1 MSIGILILIGI
12 ILFALYHYFS
22 GNKVSENAVQQKET
36 DTSINN
42 ATTKNIF
49 TENEIE
55 DIEFEEEI
63 LIDEEGRKYKILNLV
78 RELPRRT
85 YILGDLNGKY
95 WGEIDTKKE
104 TEFVQHKFF
113 DFNIYEV
120 SVKNVLTSVS
130 PFKNQIESEF
140 PREKLPTLLS
150 VILQK
155 DGKEYEL
162 NLHEPKFILNEKKEG
177 VVFNRKLH
185 QDEGTEV
192 FGTIDAK
199 VTGYVLDFIKE
210 EYQEVQYLNQS
221 NEPLIKVVV
230 KNDLQKTI
238 SPTGNVEYKDNYT
251 RTEYFYNDFKTTYW
265 DNWKYNKPTKTNHSE
280 GCLSSLLG
288 IIGLVIGVVF
298 FILLLP
304 QLGIL
309 LPILAIPFLL
319 NIIPSNIWNWIF
331 RIFAGLLLF
340 AFIASIFYSISN
352 TNSNYVPKKYA
363 VDNVKETTDT
373 LKRVSEK
380 DTIISHFRSWSDYDN
395 NLYEGSYFVK
405 YTAFKNAK
413 IYKNN
418 LQIIGN
424 NQAEY
429 DKILFSLKENDK
441 ENINGLYQL
450 FDTLKFEKKLDSI
463 SFAKMIVS
471 FVQDIPYA
479 LVLPENCDPNLYA
492 DNFIKQYLNSNN
504 AKCDGFEKFGINTPV
519 EFLATLNGD
528 CDTRTLLLYTI
539 LAHYNYDVALLSSEL
554 HSHSIIGINL
564 PLDGKSYDYNNQKYI
579 LWETTSPN
587 IKPGILPSEISNT
600 NNWRISLK
608 SK

>member
-1 MSIGILILIGI
+1 LSIGIFILIGI
-12 ILFALYHYFS
+12 VLFALYYYFS
-22 GNKVSENAVQQKET
+22 GNKVDENAVQQKET
-36 DTSINN
+36 NTSIRN
-42 ATTKNIF
+42 ATNKNIL
-49 TENEIE
+49 TENEIK

-113 DFNIYEV
+113 DFNIYEITV
-120 SVKNVLTSVS
+120 SNSITNNETPIVLDELSS
-130 PFKNQIESEF
+130 F
-140 PREKLPTLLS
+140 PRERLPKLLTIRLL
-150 VILQK
+150 K

-162 NLHEPKFILNEKKEG
+162 NLHEPQIGN
-177 VVFNRKLH
+177 VAFNRKLH

-199 VTGYVLDFIKE
+199 VTGYVLDFTKE
-210 EYQEVQYLNQS
+210 DYQEIQYLNQN
-221 NEPLIKVVV
+221 NEPLIKEVE
-230 KNDLQKTI
+230 KNELQKTI
-238 SPTGNVEYKDNYT
+238 SPTGNVEYKDNYS

-265 DNWKYNKPTKTNHSE
+265 DKWKYNKPTKTNHSE
-280 GCLSSLLG
+280 GCLSSFLG
-288 IIGLVIGVVF
+288 IIGLVIGVAF

-380 DTIISHFRSWSDYDN
+380 DTIISHFRSWRDYDN

-405 YTAFKNAK
+405 YTAYQNAK
-413 IYKNN
+413 FYKNN
-418 LQIIGN
+418 LQILGN

-450 FDTLKFEKKLDSI
+450 FDTLKFEKKIDSI
-463 SFAKMIVS
+463 TFAKMIVS

-539 LAHYNYDVALLSSEL
+539 FAHYNYDIALLSSETY
-554 HSHSIIGINL
+554 SHSIIGINL
-564 PLDGKSYDYNNQKYI
+564 PLEGKSYDYENQKYI

-587 IKPGILPSEISNT
+587 IKPGILPQEISNT

>member
-1 MSIGILILIGI
+1 
-12 ILFALYHYFS
+12 
-22 GNKVSENAVQQKET
+22 VSENAVQQKET

-363 VDNVKETTDT
+363 VDDANEKKST
-373 LKRVSEK
+373 LKPISEK
-380 DTIISHFRSWSDYDN
+380 DTIISHFRSWRDYDN

-405 YTAFKNAK
+405 YRAYQNAK
-413 IYKNN
+413 SFKNN
-418 LQIIGN
+418 LQISGN

-441 ENINGLYQL
+441 ENFNNLYQL
-450 FDTLKFEKKLDSI
+450 FDTLRFEKKLDSI
-463 SFAKMIVS
+463 AFAKMIVS

-479 LVLPENCDPNLYA
+479 LVLPENCDPNLYS

-554 HSHSIIGINL
+554 YSHSIIGINL
-564 PLDGKSYDYNNQKYI
+564 PIEGKSYNYNNQQYI

>member
-1 MSIGILILIGI
+1 M
-12 ILFALYHYFS
+12 FAIYFYFS
-22 GNKVSENAVQQKET
+22 SNKVDENVVQQKET
-36 DTSINN
+36 NTIVNN
-42 ATTKNIF
+42 ATNKKNVSEI
-49 TENEIE
+49 EIE

-85 YILGDLNGKY
+85 YILGNLKGKY
-95 WGEIDTKKE
+95 WGEIDTQKE

-113 DFNIYEV
+113 NFNIYEV
-120 SVKNVLTSVS
+120 SVKNVLTNEG
-130 PFKNQIESEF
+130 PFKDQIESEF
-140 PREKLPTLLS
+140 PREKLPKLLS
-150 VILQK
+150 VTLQR

-162 NLHEPKFILNEKKEG
+162 NLHEPKFVINDNEKG

-192 FGTIDAK
+192 FGTIDTK

-210 EYQEVQYLNQS
+210 EYQEVEYLSQN
-221 NEPLIKVVV
+221 NEPLIKEVA
-230 KNDLQKTI
+230 KKELQKTI
-238 SPTGNVEYKDNYT
+238 SPTGNVEYKDNYK

-265 DNWKYNKPTKTNHSE
+265 DKWKYNKPTKTNYSE
-280 GCLSSLLG
+280 GCLSSFLG
-288 IIGLVIGVVF
+288 IISLVIGVVF

-319 NIIPSNIWNWIF
+319 NIIPLNIWNWIF
-331 RIFAGLLLF
+331 RIIAGLLLV
-340 AFIASIFYSISN
+340 AFIASLFYSISN
-352 TNSNYVPKKYA
+352 SSSNYVPKKYA
-363 VDNVKETTDT
+363 VDNLKETTDT

-380 DTIISHFRSWSDYDN
+380 DTIISHFRSWRDYDN

-405 YTAFKNAK
+405 YSAYQNAK
-413 IYKNN
+413 FYKNN

-441 ENINGLYQL
+441 ENVNSLYQL

-463 SFAKMIVS
+463 AFAKMIVS

-479 LVLPENCDPNLYA
+479 LVLPENCDPSLYS

-554 HSHSIIGINL
+554 YSHSIIGINL
-564 PLDGKSYDYNNQKYI
+564 PLEGKSYDYNNQKYI

>member
-1 MSIGILILIGI
+1 LSIGIFILIGI
-12 ILFALYHYFS
+12 ILFALYYYFS
-22 GNKVSENAVQQKET
+22 GNKVSESIIPNNEPNKTKTKET
-36 DTSINN
+36 
-42 ATTKNIF
+42 
-49 TENEIE
+49 EIE
-55 DIEFEEEI
+55 DIELEEEI

-104 TEFVQHKFF
+104 SEFVQHKFF
-113 DFNIYEV
+113 NFNIYEITV
-120 SVKNVLTSVS
+120 SNSITNYET
-130 PFKNQIESEF
+130 PFILDELSSF
-140 PREKLPTLLS
+140 PRERLPKLLTIRLL
-150 VILQK
+150 K
-155 DGKEYEL
+155 GGKEYEL
-162 NLHEPKFILNEKKEG
+162 NLHEPQIGN
-177 VVFNRKLH
+177 VAFNRKLH

-210 EYQEVQYLNQS
+210 EYQEVQYLNQN
-221 NEPLIKVVV
+221 NEPLIKEVV
-230 KNDLQKTI
+230 KKELQKTI
-238 SPTGNVEYKDNYT
+238 SPTGNVEYKDNYK

-265 DNWKYNKPTKTNHSE
+265 DKWKYDKPIKINHSD
-280 GCLSSLLG
+280 GCLSSFLG
-288 IIGLVIGVVF
+288 IIGLVIGIIF

-363 VDNVKETTDT
+363 VDDANEKKST
-373 LKRVSEK
+373 LKPISEK
-380 DTIISHFRSWSDYDN
+380 DTIISHFRSWRDYDN

-405 YTAFKNAK
+405 YRAYQNAK
-413 IYKNN
+413 SFKNN
-418 LQIIGN
+418 LQISGN

-441 ENINGLYQL
+441 ENFNNLYQL
-450 FDTLKFEKKLDSI
+450 FDTLRFEKKLDSI
-463 SFAKMIVS
+463 AFAKMIVS

-479 LVLPENCDPNLYA
+479 LVLPENCDPNLYS

-554 HSHSIIGINL
+554 YSHSIIGINL
-564 PLDGKSYDYNNQKYI
+564 PIEGKSYNYNNQQYI

-608 SK
+608 SE

>member
-1 MSIGILILIGI
+1 ML
-12 ILFALYHYFS
+12 ALYYYFS
-22 GNKVSENAVQQKET
+22 TNKVEDNAVQQKET
-36 DTSINN
+36 NKSINN
-42 ATTKNIF
+42 TTNKTKIS
-49 TENEIE
+49 ENEIE

-63 LIDEEGRKYKILNLV
+63 LSDEEGRKYKILNLV

-104 TEFVQHKFF
+104 TEYVQQKFF
-113 DFNIYEV
+113 DFNIYEITV
-120 SVKNVLTSVS
+120 SNSITNNET
-130 PFKNQIESEF
+130 PFILDELSSF
-140 PREKLPTLLS
+140 PRERLPKLLTIRLL
-150 VILQK
+150 K
-155 DGKEYEL
+155 DGNEYEL
-162 NLHEPKFILNEKKEG
+162 NLHEPLIGN
-177 VVFNRKLH
+177 VSFNRKLH

-192 FGTIDAK
+192 FGTIDAM

-210 EYQEVQYLNQS
+210 EYQEVQYLNQN
-221 NEPLIKVVV
+221 NEPLIKEVA
-230 KNDLQKTI
+230 KKELQKTI
-238 SPTGNVEYKDNYT
+238 SPTGNVEYKENYK

-265 DNWKYNKPTKTNHSE
+265 DKWKYNKPTKTNHSE
-280 GCLSSLLG
+280 GCLSSFLG
-288 IIGLVIGVVF
+288 IVGLVIGVVF

-331 RIFAGLLLF
+331 RIIAGLLLV
-340 AFIASIFYSISN
+340 AFIASLFYSISN
-352 TNSNYVPKKYA
+352 SSSNYVPKKYA

-373 LKRVSEK
+373 LKRISEK
-380 DTIISHFRSWSDYDN
+380 DTIISHFRSWRDYDN

-405 YTAFKNAK
+405 YTAYQNAK
-413 IYKNN
+413 LYKNN

-441 ENINGLYQL
+441 ENINDLYRL
-450 FDTLKFEKKLDSI
+450 FDTIKNEKKLDSI
-463 SFAKMIVS
+463 AFAKMLVS

-479 LVLPENCDPNLYA
+479 LVLPENCDPNLYS
-492 DNFIKQYLNSNN
+492 DNFIKQYLHSNN

-554 HSHSIIGINL
+554 YSHSIIGINL
-564 PLDGKSYDYNNQKYI
+564 PLEGKSYDYNNQKYI

>member
-1 MSIGILILIGI
+1 M
-12 ILFALYHYFS
+12 FALYYYFS
-22 GNKVSENAVQQKET
+22 SNKVGENVVQQKET
-36 DTSINN
+36 NTSVNN
-42 ATTKNIF
+42 ATNKNIIS
-49 TENEIE
+49 ENEIE

-104 TEFVQHKFF
+104 TEFVQNKFF
-113 DFNIYEV
+113 DFNIYEITV
-120 SVKNVLTSVS
+120 SNSITNNET
-130 PFKNQIESEF
+130 PFILNELSSF
-140 PREKLPTLLS
+140 PRERLPKLLTIRLL
-150 VILQK
+150 K

-162 NLHEPKFILNEKKEG
+162 NLHEPQVGN

-199 VTGYVLDFIKE
+199 VTGYVLDFTKE
-210 EYQEVQYLNQS
+210 PYQEIQYLNQN
-221 NEPLIKVVV
+221 NEPLINEVAK
-230 KNDLQKTI
+230 KDIQKTI
-238 SPTGNVEYKDNYT
+238 SPTGNVEYRDNYT
-251 RTEYFYNDFKTTYW
+251 RTEYFYSDFKTTYW
-265 DNWKYNKPTKTNHSE
+265 DDWKYNKPTKTNHSE
-280 GCLSSLLG
+280 GCLSSFLG
-288 IIGLVIGVVF
+288 IIGLIIGIAF

-304 QLGIL
+304 QLGVL

-319 NIIPSNIWNWIF
+319 NIIPSNIWNWII

-340 AFIASIFYSISN
+340 AFVASIFYSISN

-380 DTIISHFRSWSDYDN
+380 DTIISHFRSWRDYDN

-405 YTAFKNAK
+405 YSAYQNAK
-413 IYKNN
+413 SYKNN

-424 NQAEY
+424 NQGEY
-429 DKILFSLKENDK
+429 DKILYSLKENDK
-441 ENINGLYQL
+441 GNIEGLFQL
-450 FDTLKFEKKLDSI
+450 FDTLKFEEKLDTI
-463 SFAKMIVS
+463 AFAKMIVS

-479 LVLPENCDPNLYA
+479 LVLPENCDPNLYS

-554 HSHSIIGINL
+554 YSHSIIGINL
-564 PLDGKSYDYNNQKYI
+564 PLEGKSYDYNNQKYI

>member
-1 MSIGILILIGI
+1 
-12 ILFALYHYFS
+12 
-22 GNKVSENAVQQKET
+22 VSENAVQQKET

-104 TEFVQHKFF
+104 SEFVQHKFF
-113 DFNIYEV
+113 NFNIYEITV
-120 SVKNVLTSVS
+120 SNSITNYET
-130 PFKNQIESEF
+130 PFILDELSSF
-140 PREKLPTLLS
+140 PRERLPKLLTIRLL
-150 VILQK
+150 K
-155 DGKEYEL
+155 GGKEYEL
-162 NLHEPKFILNEKKEG
+162 NLHEPQIGN
-177 VVFNRKLH
+177 VAFNRKLH

-210 EYQEVQYLNQS
+210 EYQEVQYLNQN
-221 NEPLIKVVV
+221 NEPLIKEVV
-230 KNDLQKTI
+230 KKELQKTI
-238 SPTGNVEYKDNYT
+238 SPTGNVEYKDNYK

-265 DNWKYNKPTKTNHSE
+265 DKWKYDKPIKINHSD
-280 GCLSSLLG
+280 GCLSSFLG
-288 IIGLVIGVVF
+288 IIGLVIGIIF

-363 VDNVKETTDT
+363 VDDAN
-373 LKRVSEK
+373 
-380 DTIISHFRSWSDYDN
+380 
-395 NLYEGSYFVK
+395 
-405 YTAFKNAK
+405 
-413 IYKNN
+413 
-418 LQIIGN
+418 
-424 NQAEY
+424 
-429 DKILFSLKENDK
+429 
-441 ENINGLYQL
+441 
-450 FDTLKFEKKLDSI
+450 EKKS
-463 SFAKMIVS
+463 
-471 FVQDIPYA
+471 
-479 LVLPENCDPNLYA
+479 
-492 DNFIKQYLNSNN
+492 
-504 AKCDGFEKFGINTPV
+504 
-519 EFLATLNGD
+519 TLNPISKV
-528 CDTRTLLLYTI
+528 R
-539 LAHYNYDVALLSSEL
+539 NY
-554 HSHSIIGINL
+554 SIFFR
-564 PLDGKSYDYNNQKYI
+564 
-579 LWETTSPN
+579 
-587 IKPGILPSEISNT
+587 
-600 NNWRISLK
+600 NWL
-608 SK
+608 